1 MTDRKI
7 TYALLGIIALLPSCV
22 TYKACLDRFGKTQ
35 GDTTIVKVP
44 YAVIVPA
51 DSAEI
56 RYLPGE
62 TIHDTIIKS
71 GRARLIIR
79 HDSVDRIIQALCDPI
94 TRIDTVLVK
103 QPPLVKFADTR
114 QFWQFIPFWLV
125 VLIAGLLGYL
135 WLKK

>member
-1 MTDRKI
+1 MKK
-7 TYALLGIIALLPSCV
+7 LLFLLALLPSCV
-22 TYKACLDRFGKTQ
+22 TYQACLTKFGHLA

-44 YAVIVPA
+44 YTVIVPA

-62 TIHDTIIKS
+62 TIHDTIIRS

-79 HDSVDRIIQALCDPI
+79 HDSVDRIIQAECDPI
-94 TRIDTVLVK
+94 VRVDTVLVK

-114 QFWQFIPFWLV
+114 KFYTFWEWWLLL
-125 VLIAGLLGYL
+125 LILLGMGYL
-135 WLKK
+135 WLKSNS